1 MLAEKSNDKVII
13 SERTKKLAKTP
24 QKRLLTAFNRTG
36 GILYHPMQNNLLK
49 RIIMNT
55 KEFLLDLCDVI
66 NNNSEYMT
74 IEKFREKYKDLQFS
88 YDSDRYGC
96 SCISICDKD
105 YKNEWLI
112 TANHV
117 YASKWNK

>member
-1 MLAEKSNDKVII
+1 
-13 SERTKKLAKTP
+13 
-24 QKRLLTAFNRTG
+24 
-36 GILYHPMQNNLLK
+36 
-49 RIIMNT
+49 MNT

>member
-1 MLAEKSNDKVII
+1 MLAKTTNDVWII
-13 SERTKKLAKTP
+13 SELKKTLAKTT
-24 QKRLLTAFNRTG
+24 QKRLLAALNRLG
-36 GILYHPMQNNLLK
+36 GTSYHPTQINLLK

-55 KEFLLDLCDVI
+55 KEFLLDLCEVI
-66 NNNSEYMT
+66 NNSSEYTT

>member
-1 MLAEKSNDKVII
+1 MTWGLLA
-13 SERTKKLAKTP
+13 SEQTLAKTP
-24 QKRLLTAFNRTG
+24 QKRLLTAFYKFG
-36 GILYHPMQNNLLK
+36 GILYHQTQINLLK

-55 KEFLLDLCDVI
+55 KQFLEDLCDVI

-74 IEKFREKYKDLQFS
+74 IEKLREKYKDLQFS

-117 YASKWNK
+117 YAPKWNK